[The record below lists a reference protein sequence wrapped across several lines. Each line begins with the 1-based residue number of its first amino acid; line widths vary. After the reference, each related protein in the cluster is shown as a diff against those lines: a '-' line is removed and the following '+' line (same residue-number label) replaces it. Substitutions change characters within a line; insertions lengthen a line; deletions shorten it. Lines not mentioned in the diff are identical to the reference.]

1 MSTINHKNLN
11 FPLVRCLYSYSWGSK
26 CVSTYNGK
34 NEYFFVP
41 SGLAL
46 VSNPAPSGIFDN
58 TFKDEDNLLF

>member
-26 CVSTYNGK
+26 WVNTYNGK

-46 VSNPAPSGIFDN
+46 VSNPAPYGIFDKKF
-58 TFKDEDNLLF
+58 TDEDNLPF